1 MSWKILLSTK
11 ASREL
16 RKLPQE
22 YLKGVKSLLL
32 RLKENPFPRGHI
44 KLQDLELFRIRFGR
58 VRIVYQADYNKNT
71 VLVFKV
77 GLRKEGFYKRI

>member
-1 MSWKILLSTK
+1 MSWNILLSTK

-16 RKLPQE
+16 KKLPQE

-32 RLKENPFPRGHI
+32 RLKENPFPRGYM
-44 KLQDLELFRIRFGR
+44 KLQDQELFRVRFGR
-58 VRIVYQADYNKNT
+58 VRIVYQVDCGKRT

-77 GLRKEGFYKRI
+77 GLRKEGFYKRL